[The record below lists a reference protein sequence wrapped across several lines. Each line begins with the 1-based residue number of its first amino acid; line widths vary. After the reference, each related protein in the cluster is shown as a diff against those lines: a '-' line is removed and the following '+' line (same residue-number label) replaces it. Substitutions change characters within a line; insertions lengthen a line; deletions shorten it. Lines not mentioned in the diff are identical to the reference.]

1 MKGIP
6 ARYFKMISLKFHDD
20 WCKEIST
27 LPRGDFF
34 EFSGTYAGGEEG
46 KKTVQKNIILIIL
59 DTRLI
64 WKSNLN

>member
-1 MKGIP
+1 LQNYVVYNKLYNYFEPIP
-6 ARYFKMISLKFHDD
+6 IPDPEDPKLNFRI
-20 WCKEIST
+20 C
-27 LPRGDFF
+27 
-34 EFSGTYAGGEEG
+34 TYAGGEEW

>member
-1 MKGIP
+1 MCAKKNI
-6 ARYFKMISLKFHDD
+6 RTEKDIL
-20 WCKEIST
+20 E
-27 LPRGDFF
+27 PRGDFF

>member
-1 MKGIP
+1 MRRKDKQITDKK
-6 ARYFKMISLKFHDD
+6 RKLD
-20 WCKEIST
+20 EIT
-27 LPRGDFF
+27 GLFF
-34 EFSGTYAGGEEG
+34 QFSGTYAWGEEG